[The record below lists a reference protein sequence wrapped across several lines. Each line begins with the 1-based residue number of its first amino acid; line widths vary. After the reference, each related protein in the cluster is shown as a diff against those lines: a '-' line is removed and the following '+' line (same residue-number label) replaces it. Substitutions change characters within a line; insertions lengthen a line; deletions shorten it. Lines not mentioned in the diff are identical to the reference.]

1 MLIRRHGRQI
11 GLERFAHHDP
21 GPAKRILAND
31 ARKDKTLSALFD
43 SADKPADAMR
53 TLEAATGGTRNSR
66 PGLVVH
72 DEPVEIAG
80 LPGFLGIGGHPGQ
93 PAMQRG
99 NNMRLRIFT
108 IVLTGIVLMTLAA
121 SLVVAGDACSLLT
134 QSQVSEA
141 LGMSVGAG
149 TPISGPASCQ
159 WMGKGKWATLTIT
172 QPLAGKSAVD
182 RFNSGKAAALPG
194 ITKEPASGVG
204 DEAYYVHFS
213 NTSHAGLGLVVRK
226 GNSAFEI
233 RIYGFDVNEA
243 KPVAKTLAADA
254 AKKM

>member
-53 TLEAATGGTRNSR
+53 TVEAATGGTRNSR
-66 PGLVVH
+66 PGLAVH

-159 WMGKGKWATLTIT
+159 WMGKGKWATRRTT
-172 QPLAGKSAVD
+172 CTSAILRTPD
-182 RFNSGKAAALPG
+182 WAWSSGKATLHSRSASMDSTSTRQNRSRRPWRPTLQKRCRSQHLALPCRVEFG
-194 ITKEPASGVG
+194 CPAAITPGHRQK
-204 DEAYYVHFS
+204 
-213 NTSHAGLGLVVRK
+213 HAAGGR
-226 GNSAFEI
+226 
-233 RIYGFDVNEA
+233 
-243 KPVAKTLAADA
+243 
-254 AKKM
+254 